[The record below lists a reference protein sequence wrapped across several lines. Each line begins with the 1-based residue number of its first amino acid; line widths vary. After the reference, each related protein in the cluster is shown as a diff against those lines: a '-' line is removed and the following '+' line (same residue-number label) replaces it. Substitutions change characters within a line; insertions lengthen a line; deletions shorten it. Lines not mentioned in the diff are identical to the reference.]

1 MDLHSGKQTTNSKTS
16 EPKPTHKREQTRESP
31 NFSGS
36 DQSVATFSGGSHVV
50 QLKNSVCAPSRG
62 PTGSRLLSLSKKSK
76 VSTVDTLIANLRS
89 HLLPNGRT
97 STVRPLPLTVSS
109 VLRFLSC
116 ASGPQAFR
124 AVPSHPVRPVSIGVS
139 SMGVPGTLTPM
150 SGVAE
155 IVGS

>member
-1 MDLHSGKQTTNSKTS
+1 MDHHSKYQTTNSKTS
-16 EPKPTHKREQTRESP
+16 EPKPTHKPEQTRESP

-36 DQSVATFSGGSHVV
+36 DQLVARFSGGSHVV
-50 QLKNSVCAPSRG
+50 QLKNSACAPSRDPLVVG
-62 PTGSRLLSLSKKSK
+62 FSLSK
-76 VSTVDTLIANLRS
+76 VSTVDSLIANLRS
-89 HLLPNGRT
+89 HLLSNGRT
-97 STVRPLPLTVSS
+97 STVRLPPLTASS

-116 ASGPQAFR
+116 ASGPQTFR
-124 AVPSHPVRPVSIGVS
+124 AVPSRPVRPVSIGVS